1 MARFRTTLRTRLT
14 LLYISLLCVVL
25 VLYAASTSIF
35 VWQGL
40 LRQMD
45 LSLDRDLETVENLV
59 ALMPDGS
66 IVVNTGDQEGVLL
79 LEVWSESGTLTYQ
92 RGDLKGRC
100 LGPPPKQTPQ

>member
-1 MARFRTTLRTRLT
+1 MAPFRTTLRTRLT

-25 VLYAASTSIF
+25 VFDAASTSIF

-45 LSLDRDLETVENLV
+45 LSLDRDLETVENLI

-79 LEVWSESGTLTYQ
+79 LEVWSP
-92 RGDLKGRC
+92 RGRLIIKTPVLKGQL
-100 LGPPPKQTPQ
+100 LG